1 MKDKIIEFIKENG
14 PSLPVQVVSKIGGDS
29 FIANAYLSEL
39 VERKSLL
46 QSSERVGSVP
56 LYYLAGQE
64 NLMEQKLKDLNFTV
78 KTARTFQKK
87 RVEDTPE
94 LDAKRDNFNTRL
106 KKIEAEESQRKET
119 KKSALEKA
127 RELIKRT
134 VERSRVEVPRP
145 IERLQP
151 KVEIQKPIERP
162 KVENFVEV
170 PKPTKREFE
179 QSDEKAPS
187 FSKNALDF
195 LEGLNVDILK
205 SEKIKDNSGAF
216 IIRAPSSVGPL
227 KFYVKLW
234 SKKRLNKSDVAES
247 YALALEKKM
256 PVIILT
262 NGTVAKTT
270 RKYLKEIGGFV
281 RVRALK

>member
-1 MKDKIIEFIKENG
+1 MKDKIIQFIKENG
-14 PSLPVQVVSKIGGDS
+14 PILPVQVVSKIGGDS

-39 VERKSLL
+39 VESKSLL
-46 QSSERVGSVP
+46 QSSEKIGSVP

-64 NLMEQKLKDLNFTV
+64 KLMEKKIKDLNFTV

-94 LDAKRDNFNTRL
+94 LDAKRDDFNKRL
-106 KKIEAEESQRKET
+106 EKIEAEESQRKET
-119 KKSALEKA
+119 KKSALERA

-134 VERSRVEVPRP
+134 VKRPRVEVPVRVERP
-145 IERLQP
+145 RVVVRP
-151 KVEIQKPIERP
+151 KVSKPMRPKIERP
-162 KVENFVEV
+162 KDV
-170 PKPTKREFE
+170 
-179 QSDEKAPS
+179 KAPS

-234 SKKRLNKSDVAES
+234 SKKRLNKSDIAES

-281 RVRALK
+281 RVRALE

>member
-39 VERKSLL
+39 VDSKALL
-46 QSSERVGSVP
+46 QSSEKVGSVP

-64 NLMEQKLKDLNFTV
+64 KLMEKKLKDFNFTV

-87 RVEDTPE
+87 RVEETLE
-94 LDAKRDNFNTRL
+94 LDAKRDDFNKRL
-106 KKIEAEESQRKET
+106 KRIEAEESQRKD
-119 KKSALEKA
+119 KKKGALEKA
-127 RELIKRT
+127 RELIRRT
-134 VERSRVEVPRP
+134 VERPRVVEIPKVEVPVRVERPRVEV
-145 IERLQP
+145 QP
-151 KVEIQKPIERP
+151 KVSKPVRPKIERP
-162 KVENFVEV
+162 KDV
-170 PKPTKREFE
+170 
-179 QSDEKAPS
+179 KAPS

-234 SKKRLNKSDVAES
+234 SKKRLNKSDIAES

-270 RKYLKEIGGFV
+270 RKYLKEVGGFV

>member
-39 VERKSLL
+39 VDSKSLL
-46 QSSERVGSVP
+46 QSSEKVGSVP

-64 NLMEQKLKDLNFTV
+64 NLMEKKLKDLNFTV

-87 RVEDTPE
+87 RVEETLE
-94 LDAKRDNFNTRL
+94 LDAKRDDFNKRL
-106 KKIEAEESQRKET
+106 KRIEAEESQRKD
-119 KKSALEKA
+119 KKKRALEKA
-127 RELIKRT
+127 RELIRRT
-134 VERSRVEVPRP
+134 VERPRVVEIPKVEVPVRVERP
-145 IERLQP
+145 RVEFQP
-151 KVEIQKPIERP
+151 KVSKPVRPKIERP
-162 KVENFVEV
+162 KDV
-170 PKPTKREFE
+170 
-179 QSDEKAPS
+179 KAPS

-195 LEGLNVDILK
+195 LEGLNVEVLK

-234 SKKRLNKSDVAES
+234 SKKRLNKSDIAES
-247 YALALEKKM
+247 YSLALEKKM

>member
-39 VERKSLL
+39 VDSKSLL
-46 QSSERVGSVP
+46 QSSEKVGSVP

-64 NLMEQKLKDLNFTV
+64 NLMEKKLKDLNFTV

-87 RVEDTPE
+87 RVEETLE
-94 LDAKRDNFNTRL
+94 LDAKRDDFNKRL
-106 KKIEAEESQRKET
+106 KRIEAEESQRKDK

-127 RELIKRT
+127 RELIRRT
-134 VERSRVEVPRP
+134 VERPRVVEIPKVEVPVRVERPRVEV
-145 IERLQP
+145 QP
-151 KVEIQKPIERP
+151 KVSKPVRPKIERP
-162 KVENFVEV
+162 KDV
-170 PKPTKREFE
+170 
-179 QSDEKAPS
+179 KAPS

-234 SKKRLNKSDVAES
+234 SKKRLNKSDIAES

>member
-1 MKDKIIEFIKENG
+1 MKDKIIQFIKENG
-14 PSLPVQVVSKIGGDS
+14 PILPVQVVSTIGGDS

-39 VERKSLL
+39 VESKSLL
-46 QSSERVGSVP
+46 QSSEKIGSVP

-64 NLMEQKLKDLNFTV
+64 KLMEKKIKDLNFTV

-94 LDAKRDNFNTRL
+94 LDAKRDDFNKRL
-106 KKIEAEESQRKET
+106 EKIEAEESQRKET
-119 KKSALEKA
+119 KKSALERA

-134 VERSRVEVPRP
+134 VKRPRVEVPVRVERP
-145 IERLQP
+145 RVEVPVHVERPRVEVRP
-151 KVEIQKPIERP
+151 KVSKPMRPKIERP
-162 KVENFVEV
+162 KDV
-170 PKPTKREFE
+170 
-179 QSDEKAPS
+179 KAPS

-234 SKKRLNKSDVAES
+234 SKKRLNKSDIAES
-247 YALALEKKM
+247 YALALEKKL

-262 NGTVAKTT
+262 NGTVAKTAK
-270 RKYLKEIGGFV
+270 KYLKEIGGFV

>member
-1 MKDKIIEFIKENG
+1 MEN
-14 PSLPVQVVSKIGGDS
+14 
-29 FIANAYLSEL
+29 
-39 VERKSLL
+39 
-46 QSSERVGSVP
+46 
-56 LYYLAGQE
+56 
-64 NLMEQKLKDLNFTV
+64 KLKDLNFTV

-87 RVEDTPE
+87 RVEETLE
-94 LDAKRDNFNTRL
+94 LDAKRDDFNKRL
-106 KKIEAEESQRKET
+106 KRIEAEESQRKDK

-127 RELIKRT
+127 RELIRRT
-134 VERSRVEVPRP
+134 VERPRVVEIPKVEVPVRVERPRVEV
-145 IERLQP
+145 QP
-151 KVEIQKPIERP
+151 KVSKPVRPKIERP
-162 KVENFVEV
+162 KDV
-170 PKPTKREFE
+170 
-179 QSDEKAPS
+179 KAPS

-234 SKKRLNKSDVAES
+234 SKKRLNKSDIAES

-270 RKYLKEIGGFV
+270 RKYLKEVGGFV

>member
-39 VERKSLL
+39 VDSKSLL
-46 QSSERVGSVP
+46 QSSEKVGSVP

-64 NLMEQKLKDLNFTV
+64 NLMEKKLKDLNFTV

-87 RVEDTPE
+87 RVEETLE
-94 LDAKRDNFNTRL
+94 LDAKRDDFNKRL
-106 KKIEAEESQRKET
+106 KRIEAEESQRKDK

-127 RELIKRT
+127 RELIRRT
-134 VERSRVEVPRP
+134 VERPRVVEIPKVEVPVRVERP
-145 IERLQP
+145 RVEFQP
-151 KVEIQKPIERP
+151 KVSKPVRPKIERP
-162 KVENFVEV
+162 KDV
-170 PKPTKREFE
+170 
-179 QSDEKAPS
+179 KAPS

-195 LEGLNVDILK
+195 LEGLNVEVLK

-234 SKKRLNKSDVAES
+234 SKKRLNKSDIAES
-247 YALALEKKM
+247 YSLALEKKM